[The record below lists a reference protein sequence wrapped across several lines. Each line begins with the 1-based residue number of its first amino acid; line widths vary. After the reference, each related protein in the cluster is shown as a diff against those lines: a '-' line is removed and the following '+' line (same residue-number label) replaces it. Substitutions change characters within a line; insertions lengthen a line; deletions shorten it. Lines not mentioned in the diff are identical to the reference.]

1 MACVQGEG
9 CILRRKKVR
18 PSQDQVYAE
27 VQMELRGA
35 GESIPN
41 GICGL
46 HDRLASA
53 ESREPGGGD

>member
-1 MACVQGEG
+1 MT
-9 CILRRKKVR
+9 
-18 PSQDQVYAE
+18 PSQEQVYAE

-46 HDRLASA
+46 LDRLASA